1 MRAAVTTSVL
11 ASSVLILI
19 LGGVRAAQGPGTRPE
34 PRNDPGEQR
43 KILSRAMA
51 KKLQPTHELIT
62 SLALEDFARLADNA
76 RTLKQIGED
85 TLSKASPNLTYI
97 KYASEFVSLCEELA
111 RRAKDQDL
119 NGATVSYVRLT
130 INCVECHK
138 HVRDNRIFDP
148 KATAR

>member
-1 MRAAVTTSVL
+1 MRAATTGVL
-11 ASSVLILI
+11 ASSALILI

-34 PRNDPGEQR
+34 PRNDPAEQH
-43 KILSRAMA
+43 KILARAMA

-62 SLALEDFARLADNA
+62 SLALEDFDRLADNA

-85 TLSKASPNLTYI
+85 TLSKVSPNVTYI
-97 KYASEFVSLCEELA
+97 KYAAEFVSLAEELA
-111 RRAKDQDL
+111 RRAKAQDL

-148 KATAR
+148 KLQGR